1 MAYKENVNPG
11 LYGLLKQNGAPAPPC
26 SPAGAPQGPPH
37 HGDPLRCPPAA
48 ESRRPASPRA
58 SSRTRPCGAQHLGG
72 PPVPAG
78 RSQLRFQKSTG
89 HGAWISSQ
97 GREDSAGRGQPT
109 PAGAEA
115 FLSRG
120 HSPHSSPPASSEDA
134 PRAAPE
140 TTLPGPCLPPS
151 LEGASKIKTAHTSK
165 KSAEVRHPIATT
177 GSPADLAEECPFTN
191 LQHFYMSLLKS
202 TKM

>member
-120 HSPHSSPPASSEDA
+120 HSPHSSPPASS
-134 PRAAPE
+134 AAHSSDE
-140 TTLPGPCLPPS
+140 RCPPS
-151 LEGASKIKTAHTSK
+151 PPLQKMLRVQPQRPRSQGRVCLHLWREHPRLRLHTPPK
-165 KSAEVRHPIATT
+165 RVLKYDTPLRLLV
-177 GSPADLAEECPFTN
+177 
-191 LQHFYMSLLKS
+191 LQLI
-202 TKM
+202 

>member
-11 LYGLLKQNGAPAPPC
+11 LYGLLKNGAPAPPC

-37 HGDPLRCPPAA
+37 HGDPLRCPSCCREPPAGL
-48 ESRRPASPRA
+48 PPCQQQDASLWSP
-58 SSRTRPCGAQHLGG
+58 TPCW

-120 HSPHSSPPASSEDA
+120 HSPHSSPPASSAHSSDE
-134 PRAAPE
+134 R
-140 TTLPGPCLPPS
+140 CPPS
-151 LEGASKIKTAHTSK
+151 PPLQKMLRVQPQRPRSQGRVCLHLWREHPRLRLHTPPK
-165 KSAEVRHPIATT
+165 RVLKYDTPLRLLV
-177 GSPADLAEECPFTN
+177 
-191 LQHFYMSLLKS
+191 LQLI
-202 TKM
+202 

>member
-72 PPVPAG
+72 PPVPAAAHSSDE
-78 RSQLRFQKSTG
+78 RCPPSPPLQKMLRVQPQRPR
-89 HGAWISSQ
+89 SQ
-97 GREDSAGRGQPT
+97 GRVCLHLWREHPRLRLHT
-109 PAGAEA
+109 PPKRV
-115 FLSRG
+115 LKYDTPLR
-120 HSPHSSPPASSEDA
+120 
-134 PRAAPE
+134 
-140 TTLPGPCLPPS
+140 LL
-151 LEGASKIKTAHTSK
+151 
-165 KSAEVRHPIATT
+165 V
-177 GSPADLAEECPFTN
+177 
-191 LQHFYMSLLKS
+191 LQLI
-202 TKM
+202 

>member
-72 PPVPAG
+72 PPVPAAAHSSDE
-78 RSQLRFQKSTG
+78 RCPPSPPLQKMLRVQPQRPR
-89 HGAWISSQ
+89 SQ
-97 GREDSAGRGQPT
+97 GRV
-109 PAGAEA
+109 
-115 FLSRG
+115 
-120 HSPHSSPPASSEDA
+120 
-134 PRAAPE
+134 
-140 TTLPGPCLPPS
+140 CLQ
-151 LEGASKIKTAHTSK
+151 
-165 KSAEVRHPIATT
+165 
-177 GSPADLAEECPFTN
+177 
-191 LQHFYMSLLKS
+191 LQGNRR
-202 TKM
+202 

>member
-11 LYGLLKQNGAPAPPC
+11 LYGLLKNGAPAPPC

-37 HGDPLRCPPAA
+37 HGDPLRCPSCCREPPAGL
-48 ESRRPASPRA
+48 PPCQQQDASLWSP
-58 SSRTRPCGAQHLGG
+58 TPCW

-140 TTLPGPCLPPS
+140 TTLPGPCLPPM
-151 LEGASKIKTAHTSK
+151 
-165 KSAEVRHPIATT
+165 
-177 GSPADLAEECPFTN
+177 C
-191 LQHFYMSLLKS
+191 
-202 TKM
+202 